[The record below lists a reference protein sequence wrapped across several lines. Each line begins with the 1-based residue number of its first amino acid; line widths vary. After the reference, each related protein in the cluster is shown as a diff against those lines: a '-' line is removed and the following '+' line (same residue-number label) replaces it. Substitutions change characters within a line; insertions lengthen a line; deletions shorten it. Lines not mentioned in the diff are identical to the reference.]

1 MSEPR
6 RTGGVTSAALLLAIM
21 FAGSVGLWVGV
32 PVAWL
37 VVGGRVQAATGSI
50 GAALAVMAVG
60 LIVTIP
66 LALRL
71 LGWLSE
77 KHAHARARRGL
88 DDLGNVPLEGVMVV
102 SALVALVAFVVWFF
116 VFSGAEPL
124 PLSLP
129 E

>member
-1 MSEPR
+1 MTEPR
-6 RTGGVTSAALLLAIM
+6 RSGGLASAALLLAIM

-32 PVAWL
+32 PVGWFWI
-37 VVGGRVQAATGSI
+37 GGRVQAA
-50 GAALAVMAVG
+50 GASLGTALAVIAVG
-60 LIVTIP
+60 LLVTIL
-66 LALRL
+66 LAVRVLD
-71 LGWLSE
+71 WLSE
-77 KHAHARARRGL
+77 RHAHARARQGL

-102 SALVALVAFVVWFF
+102 SALIALAAFVVWFF